1 MDFDAYL
8 RIVKDIL
15 NVDKKYVIPR
25 FQREYSWGE
34 EELETLWKD
43 IIGNIKINHGKVESS
58 DYFIGSL
65 VLAGLDSSETL
76 QVVDGQQRLTS
87 ITIFLRVLT
96 EIFDELEEI
105 NLANGTYKY
114 IEGKDDDDNSYF
126 KLQNETSSEYLNFA
140 IQSRKREGERST
152 KSEEEEKLKF
162 AYTYFK
168 EKLKEKNLKT
178 EIKNNGEILKY
189 VDLLKGIRGQVLK
202 FKVIYITVSEI
213 DEAYMIFETLNA
225 KGKDLDSIDLIKN
238 KIFQY
243 VKENSVD
250 YAKERWNSITKK
262 LCEREYKSSM
272 KMFYRHFWI
281 GKYSNATEA
290 KLYEQFN
297 KKIIMNEESYK
308 NFLNELENSSEY
320 YKKIVSPNETDWRR
334 QEERKIYNSLK
345 FFRDF
350 NIKSVRIALLVLMEK
365 KDKGY
370 IKEEVFFDIIEFL
383 EKFLYI
389 YIVITSS
396 KSSVL
401 ENKFSKFARKLNKS
415 LTKNKSKEI
424 INEFKEELLLI
435 KPSYSQFYDKFKQLY
450 FTNEKDKDKK
460 VIRYTLKKIEKHY
473 HKTDEFSVNDI
484 SIEHILP
491 QSENKEYLG
500 YIGNLIILDNKVNG
514 KLDNLDFE
522 KKVKLLE
529 ESELLSVKLFLE
541 KNGGKS
547 KWTEKDIITR
557 GDELAELSYNSVWK
571 I

>member
-126 KLQNETSSEYLNFA
+126 KLQNETSSTYLNFA
-140 IQSRKREGERST
+140 IQSRKREEERST

-162 AYTYFK
+162 AYTFFK

-225 KGKDLDSIDLIKN
+225 KGKDLDSVDLIKN

-262 LCEREYKSSM
+262 LGEREYKSSM

-297 KKIIMNEESYK
+297 KKINMNEESYK

-415 LTKNKSKEI
+415 LTKNRSKEI

-435 KPSYSQFYDKFKQLY
+435 KPSYNQFYDKFKQLY

-460 VIRYTLKKIEKHY
+460 AIRYTLKKIEKYY

-541 KNGGKS
+541 KNGNKS

-557 GDELAELSYNSVWK
+557 GNELAELSYNSVWK